1 MPSRVPSLTFAVLLA
16 VIPTAQAGQTAPAAS
31 ATRRQAA
38 PPPAAEQVRPAPVPM
53 VPPAADSGQ
62 TRDQLR
68 EVLSQ
73 YPPSVSDVLR
83 IDPSLLASDAYLTNY
98 PALASF
104 LAAHPEVAHNPSYF
118 VGTEN
123 QRGWRDDSP
132 QAEAMRMWNN
142 LIDGLQVFTV
152 MVTVALSLGW
162 LIRTLLD
169 YRRWLRI
176 SKVQTEIHTKL
187 VDRFASNEDLANYI
201 QTPAG
206 RKFLESAPI
215 PLDAQTPRAVSAPIN
230 RILWS
235 VQLGVVVACGGFGM
249 LFISRR
255 QMPEI
260 AQPLFALG
268 SLAVAI
274 GAGFVVSA
282 AISYLL
288 SKRLGL
294 VSGPT
299 GPSPAS
305 GPPDVSM

>member
-1 MPSRVPSLTFAVLLA
+1 MPSRIPSLAFAALLA
-16 VIPTAQAGQTAPAAS
+16 IVPPAQAGQNAPAP
-31 ATRRQAA
+31 ATGRQPA
-38 PPPAAEQVRPAPVPM
+38 PQPAAEPARPVPVPM
-53 VPPAADSGQ
+53 MPASADSGQ

-83 IDPSLLASDAYLTNY
+83 IDPSLLASDTYLANY
-98 PALASF
+98 PALAAF
-104 LAAHPEVAHNPSYF
+104 LAAHPEVVHNPAYF
-118 VGTEN
+118 VGTQN

-142 LIDGLQVFTV
+142 LIDGLQVFVV
-152 MVTVALSLGW
+152 MITIALSLGW

-169 YRRWLRI
+169 FRRWLRI
-176 SKVQTEIHTKL
+176 SRVQTEVHTKL
-187 VDRFASNEDLANYI
+187 VDRFASNEDLAKYI

-235 VQLGVVVACGGFGM
+235 VQLGIVVACGGLGL
-249 LFISRR
+249 LFISRQ

-268 SLAVAI
+268 SLALAI
-274 GAGFVVSA
+274 GAGFVASA
-282 AISYLL
+282 AVSYFL
-288 SKRLGL
+288 SRRLGL
-294 VSGPT
+294 VST
-299 GPSPAS
+299 SAS
-305 GPPDVSM
+305 ASAAADSADGSL